1 MPCAWL
7 FPENW
12 LKELASALVC
22 ANNNED
28 EDIMAL
34 IIKPTNLTP
43 TDFLAST
50 VSMCVLTALAIV
62 VRFWSNYSHAG
73 KVFVD
78 DYLCIM
84 ALIFMVWNAVTFY
97 LLLSVLN
104 SDPEKVDLVYLTT
117 LCAVGI
123 FAANCALYTAKLPLI
138 SLLIRTFGIK
148 RWLQITCKIL
158 VVLGFIGFMATAIYP
173 TVRCSPQLHT
183 VNPMFLITCITSIA
197 DVTIPRGSISITID
211 VLLFVLPLPIIQT
224 LKLPF
229 RKKLGLVLVFIAG
242 VLPYGPRAIVAS
254 ALGLYFS
261 SMKKGDTASNI
272 ANALLVSVI
281 ESSIVVLVSCAPAFH
296 LFWGMQTGSTSRIGT
311 SNQGTNATS
320 SRLGLSVR
328 SSKRQ
333 EEFISTPRSIQA
345 TSHHYIELRDM
356 PGANGR
362 GSTVQVTAGRMER

>member
-1 MPCAWL
+1 M
-7 FPENW
+7 
-12 LKELASALVC
+12 
-22 ANNNED
+22 ED
-28 EDIMAL
+28 EDVMAL

-50 VSMCVLTALAIV
+50 VSMCVLTALAIA
-62 VRFWSNYSHAG
+62 VRFWSNYSHAS

-78 DYLCIM
+78 DYLCIV
-84 ALIFMVWNAVTFY
+84 ALIFMVWTAVIFY

-104 SDPEKVDLVYLTT
+104 SDPKKVDLTYLTT

-138 SLLIRTFGIK
+138 FLFIRTFGIK

-158 VVLGFIGFMATAIYP
+158 VVLGFMGFMATAIYP

-183 VNPMFLITCITSIA
+183 VSPTFLITCITSIA

-242 VLPYGPRAIVAS
+242 VLAIVAS

-281 ESSIVVLVSCAPAFH
+281 ESSIVVLVSCTPAFH

-311 SNQGTNATS
+311 SNQGTNVTS

-333 EEFISTPRSIQA
+333 EDFSTPGSIQA
-345 TSHHYIELRDM
+345 TAHHYIELRDM
-356 PGANGR
+356 PGANGPR
-362 GSTVQVTAGRMER
+362 SVVQVTAARMEP